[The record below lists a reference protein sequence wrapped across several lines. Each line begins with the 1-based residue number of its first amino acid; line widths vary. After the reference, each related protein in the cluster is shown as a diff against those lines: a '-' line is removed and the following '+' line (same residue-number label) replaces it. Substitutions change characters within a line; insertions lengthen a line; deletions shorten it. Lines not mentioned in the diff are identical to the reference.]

1 MRPLIYFT
9 CVALMISLFSAAF
22 PVNGEIELYDS
33 VVRLHVLANSDSD
46 EDQALKLKV
55 RDSILGVMEEN
66 MENCQTVDSAQKE
79 LEKSKSIMIEAAE
92 KCISENGYSYS
103 VDIEFGE
110 ENYPERQYENVSLP
124 AGKYYSVRVKIGEG
138 EGKNWWCV
146 LFPPLCL
153 GSAVSNND
161 EELASVGLSPDEVK
175 ILTNSDDAEYEIKF
189 KLLEFF
195 QKTFA

>member
-66 MENCQTVDSAQKE
+66 MER
-79 LEKSKSIMIEAAE
+79 SI
-92 KCISENGYSYS
+92 S
-103 VDIEFGE
+103 
-110 ENYPERQYENVSLP
+110 
-124 AGKYYSVRVKIGEG
+124 
-138 EGKNWWCV
+138 
-146 LFPPLCL
+146 CL
-153 GSAVSNND
+153 G
-161 EELASVGLSPDEVK
+161 
-175 ILTNSDDAEYEIKF
+175 
-189 KLLEFF
+189 
-195 QKTFA
+195 

>member
-79 LEKSKSIMIEAAE
+79 LEKNKSIMIEAAE
-92 KCISENGYSYS
+92 KCIAENGYSYS

>member
-22 PVNGEIELYDS
+22 PVNGEIELYDN

-92 KCISENGYSYS
+92 KCIAENGYSYS